1 MAHSGE
7 KTFSFRIEPGEASAR
22 LDRLLVTR
30 LPDIS
35 RTRLQQLIE
44 EGNVRVNGA
53 ARKASYR
60 LRAGERVTI
69 TIPAVRVEP
78 LRPEPIPLTIVYE
91 DDDLLVVNK
100 PAGMVVHPGAGVQ
113 SGTLV
118 NALLAHTGLSPI
130 GGPARPG
137 IVHRLDKGTSG
148 LLVVAKS
155 QTAHVALVKQLES
168 RSVERRYLALVSGR
182 LERAEGVIEVA
193 IGRHPHDRI
202 RMAVRPTGGG
212 RAAITHFR
220 VQERLPGFTLLE
232 CQLKT
237 GRTHQI
243 RVHLAH
249 LGHPVVGDDTYQ
261 KRSTRIKDPAM
272 QALIADLN
280 GHALHAASLGFV
292 HPRTGVI
299 CRFEAP
305 LPPPFEQLL
314 EHLRK
319 SQIT

>member
-1 MAHSGE
+1 V
-7 KTFSFRIEPGEASAR
+7 AR
-22 LDRLLVTR
+22 LADL
-30 LPDIS
+30 S
-35 RTRLQQLIE
+35 RARLQQRIE
-44 EGNVRVNGA
+44 EGNVRVNGT

-60 LRAGERVTI
+60 VRAGEMVSVTI
-69 TIPAVRVEP
+69 PPVRVEP
-78 LRPEPIPLTIVYE
+78 LQPEPIPLEIVYE

-100 PAGMVVHPGAGVQ
+100 PAGMVVHPGAGVP

-118 NALLAHTGLSPI
+118 NALLARTRLSPI

-148 LLVVAKS
+148 LLVVAKTE
-155 QTAHVALVKQLES
+155 TAHVALVKQLEA

-182 LERAEGVIEVA
+182 VERAEGVIEVA
-193 IGRHPHDRI
+193 IGRHPRDRI

-212 RAAITHFR
+212 KAAITHFR
-220 VQERLPGFTLLE
+220 ALERFSGFTLLE
-232 CQLKT
+232 CRLKT

-243 RVHLAH
+243 RVHLSH
-249 LGHPVVGDDTYQ
+249 LGHPVAGDEMYQ
-261 KRSTRIKDPAM
+261 KQSARFKNPAM

-280 GHALHAASLGFV
+280 GHALHAVSLGFI
-292 HPRTGVI
+292 HPVTGAI

-314 EHLRK
+314 DHLRK
-319 SQIT
+319 SRTK